1 MNAPQLHHAL
11 RVVGAARQTLRQRIE
26 SAIVWNR
33 DWVRGVTKNE
43 PAILSPTVVIRLY
56 DTDDLD
62 DAFGE
67 PIDRWVARNGFQV
80 RAVVDPDSLHY
91 VGQYLFVSVDVEE
104 DW

>member
-26 SAIVWNR
+26 SAIAWNHR
-33 DWVRGVTKNE
+33 WRHGVTDGE
-43 PAILSPTVVIRLY
+43 PAILSPTVVVRLY

-67 PIDRWVARNGFQV
+67 PHDRWVARNGCQV